1 MAKPHVLMVPFPVQG
16 HVIPMFELAHCLAK
30 HGIRI
35 TIVNTEIVHDRLV
48 NSSSSSSAL
57 NDSIRLVSV
66 SDGLESGERHIPG
79 KLMEAVCRVM
89 PLKIEELIREI
100 GGCSPSSEADKVS
113 CIVYDQSLGRIQQ
126 VAERMGIGS
135 VAFVPAAAALLVLGF
150 NIPKLIQDG
159 IIDNQVKTMASAG
172 SPLTDKTVQFAP
184 TMPIMSP
191 SDFVWH
197 RLKIA
202 SLQKLLFHIMTENN
216 GPTKSADWLICNS
229 VLDLEPGAFT
239 MAPQI
244 LPIGPL
250 LAINNR
256 PAHSA
261 SGHFWQQ
268 EYECLEWLDRQ
279 PACSV
284 IYVAFGSSVML
295 KKAQVEELALGLE
308 LTNRPFLWVV
318 RAEAIDG
325 ADDWEGF
332 LERVEGGGRIIGW
345 APQQRVLD
353 HPSTACFISHC
364 GWNSTLESMS
374 SGVPMLCWPYF
385 ADQFI
390 NESYVCDIWKV
401 GLRLEE
407 EDNGMVASEEIKRKM
422 DGLLGDGAFRERAL
436 RLKGKVW
443 SSASE
448 GGHSHENLTNFINWI
463 KK

>member
-48 NSSSSSSAL
+48 NSSSSSAL
-57 NDSIRLVSV
+57 DDSIRLVSV
-66 SDGLESGERHIPG
+66 PDGLESGERHIPG
-79 KLMEAVCRVM
+79 KLMEALRRVM

-100 GGCSPSSEADKVS
+100 GGCSPSSSAADKVS

-159 IIDNQVKTMASAG
+159 IIDNQG

-229 VLDLEPGAFT
+229 VLDLEPGAFN

-261 SGHFWQQ
+261 GGHFWQQ

-308 LTNRPFLWVV
+308 LTIQAVPVGWFRP
-318 RAEAIDG
+318 EAIDVGYDCGEPRLLVGEAAQRLSRAVIMRYG
-325 ADDWEGF
+325 AH
-332 LERVEGGGRIIGW
+332 LSRSVIG
-345 APQQRVLD
+345 PIPVQRGLV
-353 HPSTACFISHC
+353 FI
-364 GWNSTLESMS
+364 
-374 SGVPMLCWPYF
+374 
-385 ADQFI
+385 
-390 NESYVCDIWKV
+390 
-401 GLRLEE
+401 
-407 EDNGMVASEEIKRKM
+407 
-422 DGLLGDGAFRERAL
+422 
-436 RLKGKVW
+436 
-443 SSASE
+443 
-448 GGHSHENLTNFINWI
+448 
-463 KK
+463 